1 MKKPGGNSI
10 AFTDFWCMA
19 EFAAL
24 LFWLCTLLVFH
35 SYVLFPAHMR
45 RLSKRKQDFSTTEA
59 ALPEVDILLAVY
71 NEEDVIEAKV
81 AATFAQQYPARVRLL
96 IGTDACTD
104 ATDRLL
110 EQLKYRFPDIVH
122 RRFLQRTGKP
132 QILNVLAKEAT
143 APILVLTDADALP
156 DAGCLLALVAP
167 FGDAHVG
174 GVQADVEVQIENS
187 NEVALQEARYSY
199 REMEIKRGESRWGAV
214 TGAFGAMYAIRREL
228 FTPVPDGFIVDD
240 FYLFQEVLRRGYQTV
255 YSQEARY
262 ALRIS
267 GDARVQFRRKRR
279 IGKGNFQNLWH
290 FRSMLLGFNRVSY
303 CFWSHKVLRWLTPFL
318 LGLAWLCSW
327 RAAGLQPYYLIFF
340 LGGWLLVMLASID
353 HWLFAPLGLKTR
365 VLRFIRHFLM
375 MNLALVLGFYDALRG
390 DRRAWW
396 SNTD

>member
-1 MKKPGGNSI
+1 
-10 AFTDFWCMA
+10 MA

-45 RLSKRKQDFSTTEA
+45 KLTKRKQTFA
-59 ALPEVDILLAVY
+59 PAVAPFPELDILLAVH

-81 AATFAQQYPARVRLL
+81 VATFAQEYPARVRLL
-96 IGTDACTD
+96 VGTDACTD

-110 EQLKYRFPDIVH
+110 EQLKYRYPNLIH

-132 QILNVLAKEAT
+132 QILNALVQEAT

-156 DAGCLLALVAP
+156 DPACLLALVAP
-167 FGDAHVG
+167 FADARIG
-174 GVQADVEVQIENS
+174 GVQADVVVQTESS

-214 TGAFGAMYAIRREL
+214 TGAFGAMYALRREL
-228 FTPVPDGFIVDD
+228 FTPLPKGFIVDD
-240 FYLFQEVLRRGYQTV
+240 FFLFQEVLRKGYQTV
-255 YSQEARY
+255 YNEDARY
-262 ALRIS
+262 SLRIS

-290 FRSMLLGFNRVSY
+290 FKSMLLGLNRISY

-327 RAAGLQPYYLIFF
+327 RAAGLQPYYLVFF

-365 VLRFIRHFLM
+365 ILRFIRHFLM
-375 MNLALVLGFYDALRG
+375 MNLALVLGFSDALRG
-390 DRRAWW
+390 NSQAWW
-396 SNTD
+396 SNKA

>member
-1 MKKPGGNSI
+1 
-10 AFTDFWCMA
+10 MA

-45 RLSKRKQDFSTTEA
+45 RLTKRKQTFA
-59 ALPEVDILLAVY
+59 PAVAPFPELDILLAVH

-81 AATFAQQYPARVRLL
+81 VATFAQEYPARVRLL
-96 IGTDACTD
+96 VGTDACTD

-110 EQLKYRFPDIVH
+110 EQLKYRYPNLMH

-132 QILNVLAKEAT
+132 QILNALVQEAT

-156 DAGCLLALVAP
+156 DPACLLALVAP
-167 FGDAHVG
+167 FADARIG
-174 GVQADVEVQIENS
+174 GVQADVVVQTESS

-214 TGAFGAMYAIRREL
+214 TGAFGAMYALRREL
-228 FTPVPDGFIVDD
+228 FTPLPKGFIVDD
-240 FYLFQEVLRRGYQTV
+240 FFLFQEVLRKGYQTV
-255 YSQEARY
+255 YNEDARY
-262 ALRIS
+262 SLRIS

-290 FRSMLLGFNRVSY
+290 FKSMLLGLNRISY

-327 RAAGLQPYYLIFF
+327 RAAGLQPYYLVFF

-365 VLRFIRHFLM
+365 ILRFIRHFLM
-375 MNLALVLGFYDALRG
+375 MNLALVLGFSDALRG
-390 DRRAWW
+390 NSQAWW
-396 SNTD
+396 SNKA